1 MHFATLIA
9 TSAAIGGALA
19 SSGSYAEEPV
29 YYTSADQVYTS
40 VKTCTDKPAAPTS
53 DSVYVPPVSEPVY
66 AAPTTEEPVY
76 APEPTDYP
84 TEVTYTSYDV
94 ITVTSCADYVTNCP
108 AATYTSTA
116 YSVSTC
122 TGKPTAP
129 GYYVPPANST
139 DYYVPPPVYETET
152 PVYPTSVPVYE
163 VPSTSDVYT
172 HTYYTTVCPGK
183 DYCYATTVTSTYCP
197 GKPTET
203 PYVPT
208 EVPSYTPVY
217 TPTYTPV
224 PPPVYTSV
232 PPSCP
237 GGYDCPTPTPPK
249 NETTTYTPP
258 PSYTGAASAN
268 FVSFGVAAVAGLAAL
283 FIAA

>member
-1 MHFATLIA
+1 MHFSTILA
-9 TSAAIGGALA
+9 TSAAVGSALA
-19 SSGSYAEEPV
+19 GVYQEEPV
-29 YYTSADQVYTS
+29 YYTSSEAVYTS
-40 VKTCTDKPAAPTS
+40 IKTCTDKAAVPTS
-53 DSVYVPPVSEPVY
+53 DSYYAPTSEPVY
-66 AAPTTEEPVY
+66 YAPSTTDEPVY
-76 APEPTDYP
+76 APETTGYG

-122 TGKPTAP
+122 TGESQPSYYQPPVNSTAV
-129 GYYVPPANST
+129 YYVPPT
-139 DYYVPPPVYETET
+139 YETET
-152 PVYPTSVPVYE
+152 PVYA
-163 VPSTSDVYT
+163 PSSTPDVYT

-197 GKPTET
+197 GKPTEVPSYT
-203 PYVPT
+203 KPSEVPPYTVAT
-208 EVPSYTPVY
+208 EVPS
-217 TPTYTPV
+217 YTPV

-232 PPSCP
+232 TPSCP
-237 GGYDCPTPTPPK
+237 GGYNCPSTPV
-249 NETTTYTPP
+249 NETTTPTYTPP

>member
-1 MHFATLIA
+1 MHFSTILA

-19 SSGSYAEEPV
+19 GSYQEEPV
-29 YYTSADQVYTS
+29 YYTSAEQVYTS
-40 VKTCTDKPAAPTS
+40 IKTCTDKPAAPTS

-66 AAPTTEEPVY
+66 GAPTTTAPVY
-76 APEPTDYP
+76 EPEPTDYP

-94 ITVTSCADYVTNCP
+94 VTVTSCGEYVTNCP
-108 AATYTSTA
+108 AATYTSA
-116 YSVSTC
+116 VYSVSTC
-122 TGKPTAP
+122 TGSQPS
-129 GYYVPPANST
+129 YYQPPANST
-139 DYYVPPPVYETET
+139 DYYVPPPTYET
-152 PVYPTSVPVYE
+152 PVPEYPTSVPVYE

-197 GKPTET
+197 GKPTEPPVYT
-203 PYVPT
+203 KPT
-208 EVPSYTPVY
+208 EVPS
-217 TPTYTPV
+217 YTPV

-232 PPSCP
+232 PPTCP
-237 GGYDCPTPTPPK
+237 GGYDCPPTPPTPPK
-249 NETTTYTPP
+249 NETTPTYTPP

-283 FIAA
+283 LIAA

>member
-1 MHFATLIA
+1 MHFTTILA

-19 SSGSYAEEPV
+19 GSYQEEPV
-29 YYTSADQVYTS
+29 YYTSAEQVYTS
-40 VKTCTDKPAAPTS
+40 IKTCTDKPAAPTS
-53 DSVYVPPVSEPVY
+53 DSVYVPTSEPVY
-66 AAPTTEEPVY
+66 GVPTEEPVYAPTTTEEPVY

-94 ITVTSCADYVTNCP
+94 ITVTSCGEYVTNCP
-108 AATYTSTA
+108 AATYTSA
-116 YSVSTC
+116 VYSVSTC
-122 TGKPTAP
+122 TGSGP
-129 GYYVPPANST
+129 YYTPPANTT
-139 DYYVPPPVYETET
+139 DYYVPPPTYETET
-152 PVYPTSVPVYE
+152 PEYPTSVPVYE
-163 VPSTSDVYT
+163 VPSSSEVYT

-203 PYVPT
+203 PVYTKPT
-208 EVPSYTPVY
+208 EVPSYTPV
-217 TPTYTPV
+217 
-224 PPPVYTSV
+224 PPVYTAP
-232 PPSCP
+232 PPSYTP
-237 GGYDCPTPTPPK
+237 VPTPPK
-249 NETTTYTPP
+249 NETTPTYSPP

>member
-1 MHFATLIA
+1 MHFTTLLA
-9 TSAAIGGALA
+9 TSAAVGGALA
-19 SSGSYAEEPV
+19 GVYQEEPV
-29 YYTSADQVYTS
+29 YYTSAEQVYTS
-40 VKTCTDKPAAPTS
+40 IKTCTDKPAVPTS
-53 DSVYVPPVSEPVY
+53 DSVYVPPASEPVY
-66 AAPTTEEPVY
+66 GGVPTTTEAPVY
-76 APEPTDYP
+76 APEPTGYE

-94 ITVTSCADYVTNCP
+94 ITITSCADYVTDCP

-122 TGKPTAP
+122 AGTPESS

-152 PVYPTSVPVYE
+152 PEYPTSVPVYE

-197 GKPTET
+197 GKPTE
-203 PYVPT
+203 VPSYT
-208 EVPSYTPVY
+208 KPVEVPSYTPV
-217 TPTYTPV
+217 
-224 PPPVYTSV
+224 
-232 PPSCP
+232 PSCP
-237 GGYDCPTPTPPK
+237 GGENCPTPPK
-249 NETTTYTPP
+249 NETETPTYTPP
-258 PSYTGAASAN
+258 PSYTGAASTN

>member
-1 MHFATLIA
+1 MHFTTILA

-19 SSGSYAEEPV
+19 GSYQEEPV
-29 YYTSADQVYTS
+29 YYTSADAVYTS
-40 VKTCTDKPAAPTS
+40 IKTCTDKPAVPTS

-66 AAPTTEEPVY
+66 GAPTSTEEPVY

-122 TGKPTAP
+122 TGKATPP
-129 GYYVPPANST
+129 VYYQPPANAT
-139 DYYVPPPVYETET
+139 DYYVPPPVYETEVQT
-152 PVYPTSVPVYE
+152 PPCTTSTPVYE

-203 PYVPT
+203 PYVPS
-208 EVPSYTPVY
+208 EVPS
-217 TPTYTPV
+217 YTPV

-232 PPSCP
+232 PSCP
-237 GGYDCPTPTPPK
+237 GGYDCPPTTTPPK
-249 NETTTYTPP
+249 NETTPTYTPP